1 MAGKVTEYSTVN
13 AKPGLTTEYLEDGEA
28 IIQPDHSNVHY
39 YLNPVGGRV
48 WSLIQR
54 PATVIHINDVL
65 LLEYDVEQERCLQEV
80 LALLNDLVATDLAM
94 LSDVAAE

>member
-1 MAGKVTEYSTVN
+1 MAGKVTEHSTVN

-28 IIQPDHSNVHY
+28 IIQPDHSQVHY
-39 YLNPVGGRV
+39 YLNSVGGRV

-54 PATVIHINDVL
+54 PATVAHVYEIL
-65 LLEYDVEQERCLQEV
+65 LLEYDVDPERCKQEL